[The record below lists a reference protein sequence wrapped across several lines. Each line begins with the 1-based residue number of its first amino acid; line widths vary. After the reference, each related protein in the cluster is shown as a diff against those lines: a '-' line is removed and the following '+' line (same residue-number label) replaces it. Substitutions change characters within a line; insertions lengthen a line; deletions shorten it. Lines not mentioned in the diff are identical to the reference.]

1 MSLSVQPNT
10 PMETRN
16 PQLLQFDPVIQMMLP
31 NGVPV
36 LPILNVI
43 N

>member
-10 PMETRN
+10 QKETKN
-16 PQLLQFDPVIQMMLP
+16 PQLLQFDHAIQMMLP
-31 NGVPV
+31 RGVPV

>member
-1 MSLSVQPNT
+1 MSLSVQPNICK
-10 PMETRN
+10 ETKN
-16 PQLLQFDPVIQMMLP
+16 PQLSQFDPAIQMMLP
-31 NGVPV
+31 NDVPV